1 MDYIY
6 KMKKLLRYI
15 LLIIIIGI
23 FAYWVKPKIQSK
35 GVKKIEN
42 VDFTD
47 PVELN
52 LEKIYSVD
60 STKINKPVQSCL
72 NSKDELYVLE
82 YFSQKVKVFKNG
94 ELLRKYDNICD
105 SSNISSFALFN
116 DTLFVSCI
124 EDKSYRTISK
134 EGDVLR
140 KIMLDDELPIDISFI
155 DENNIIG
162 LFRTNLVT
170 RKELYINLD
179 LKLVDKYFNPK
190 KLISSFFN
198 SLYMM
203 NFDPEITM
211 FPHAVNKINDLIY
224 LGVTSPEKYSIFAYD
239 MKMKLQFVVNN
250 KADSISVTKDEF
262 KLKLKRAKEFEL
274 PLSKSLELK
283 ENIENIFCDKQ
294 GNIWV
299 RRGVDYSKYSFDTA
313 ILDVFKFNGKY
324 IRSFYLKNT
333 SRLGDL
339 KIFDDKL
346 LVLNPELSKVD
357 VYKFNLPE
365 ILK

>member
-1 MDYIY
+1 
-6 KMKKLLRYI
+6 MKKIIKYI
-15 LLIIIIGI
+15 LIIGLI
-23 FAYWVKPKIQSK
+23 VILVFCSGLIKE
-35 GVKKIEN
+35 KKVLKRIVNLEYSI
-42 VDFTD
+42 
-47 PVELN
+47 PEELN
-52 LEKIYSVD
+52 LEKIYSID
-60 STKINKPVQSCL
+60 STEVRLPLQSCL

-82 YFSQKVKVFKNG
+82 YFSKKVKVFKNG

-105 SSNISSFALFN
+105 SSNISSFTLFN

-134 EGDVLR
+134 KGDVLR

-162 LFRTNLVT
+162 LFKTNLVA
-170 RKELYINLD
+170 RKELYVNLD

-198 SLYMM
+198 SLYQM

-211 FPHAVNKINDLIY
+211 FPHAVNKVNNLIY
-224 LGVTSPEKYSIFAYD
+224 LGVTSTEKYSIFAYD
-239 MKMKLQFVVNN
+239 MNMKLQFVINN

-262 KLKLKRAKEFEL
+262 KLKLKRAKEVKL
-274 PLSKSLELK
+274 PLSKSLGLK
-283 ENIENIFCDKQ
+283 ENIENIFCDGQ

-313 ILDVFKFNGKY
+313 ILDVFKYNGKY
-324 IRSFYLKNT
+324 IKSFFIKNT
-333 SRLGDL
+333 SRLGNF
-339 KIFDDKL
+339 KIYGDKL
-346 LVLNPELSKVD
+346 VVLNPELSKVD
-357 VYKFNLPE
+357 VYKMNLPE

>member
-1 MDYIY
+1 M
-6 KMKKLLRYI
+6 
-15 LLIIIIGI
+15 GI
-23 FAYWVKPKIQSK
+23 FASCS
-35 GVKKIEN
+35 N
-42 VDFTD
+42 FTD
-47 PVELN
+47 KYRKGIRKIVNLEFSEPIELD
-52 LEKIYSVD
+52 LEKIYSID
-60 STKINKPVQSCL
+60 STEIKRPVQSCL

-82 YFSQKVKVFKNG
+82 YFSQKVKVFDKQGKFLN
-94 ELLRKYDNICD
+94 KYENICD

-124 EDKSYRTISK
+124 EDKSYRTINK
-134 EGDVLR
+134 KGNVLR

-162 LFRTNLVT
+162 LFRTNLVK
-170 RKELYINLD
+170 RKELYVNLD
-179 LKLVDKYFNPK
+179 LKLVDKQFNSK

-198 SLYMM
+198 SMYQM

-224 LGVTSPEKYSIFAYD
+224 LGVTSPEKYSILAYD
-239 MKMKLQFVVNN
+239 MDMKAQFVINN

-262 KLKLKRAKEFEL
+262 KLKLKRAKEFKL
-274 PLSKSLELK
+274 PLSKRLELK
-283 ENIENIFCDKQ
+283 ENIENIFCDDQ

-299 RRGVDYSKYSFDTA
+299 RRGVDYSKYSLDTA
-313 ILDVFKFNGKY
+313 ILDVFKYNGKY

-339 KIFDDKL
+339 KIFGDKL
-346 LVLNPELSKVD
+346 VVLNPEISKVD
-357 VYKFNLPE
+357 VYKMNLLE